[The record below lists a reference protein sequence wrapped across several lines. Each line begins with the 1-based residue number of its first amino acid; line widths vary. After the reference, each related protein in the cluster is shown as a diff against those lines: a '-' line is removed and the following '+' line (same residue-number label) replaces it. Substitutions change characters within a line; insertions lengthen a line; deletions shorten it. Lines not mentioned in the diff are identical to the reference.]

1 VNGWLS
7 GLGCE
12 YAMPIPQVDTKRPE
26 SARIV
31 RSSPRPPLM
40 PARDTVILRRK
51 PQQRGIAGPT
61 AAPGQARGPIR
72 TRSGPF
78 ESGCGQGIGCDFSR
92 RYHVTVCLVRPAN
105 IPSVRPEPVEGRG
118 QTIAPHSK
126 QFPAHLPRAAFDKLR
141 LSGGGVDGWSVNGW
155 DANMAS
161 FVCHS
166 ARGSHQSGNEGPG
179 VGGRMS
185 ALCHPAG

>member
-1 VNGWLS
+1 MPCLSHRLTQNGPKVRALS
-7 GLGCE
+7 AHPRSLHSCPRE
-12 YAMPIPQVDTKRPE
+12 T
-26 SARIV
+26 
-31 RSSPRPPLM
+31 RSSCGGSRNSAVSLGLRLPP
-40 PARDTVILRRK
+40 AK
-51 PQQRGIAGPT
+51 
-61 AAPGQARGPIR
+61 ARGPIR
-72 TRSGPF
+72 VRSGPF

-141 LSGGGVDGWSVNGW
+141 LSGRGVNGWSVTGW
-155 DANMAS
+155 NANMAS
-161 FVCHS
+161 SVCHS

-185 ALCHPAG
+185 VPCHPAG